1 MLDKIPAGRGMSET
15 SQAAFNG
22 TNMTRNRNTVLEA
35 IAAHG
40 HDGCISDQI
49 QKSLKWM
56 PYGSVTNHFRY
67 LLNSGLIEVIGRRAG
82 LTGRSQRIYRVTPAY
97 FSLNRQ
103 LELGI

>member
-1 MLDKIPAGRGMSET
+1 MDMIPAGRGMSET
-15 SQAAFNG
+15 SRAAFNG
-22 TNMTRNRNTVLEA
+22 TNMTRNRNRVLEA
-35 IAAHG
+35 IAAYE

-56 PYGSVTNHFRY
+56 PYGSTTNHFRY

-82 LTGRSQRIYRVTPAY
+82 LTGRNQRIYRVTSAY
-97 FSLNRQ
+97 YSLSRQ